1 MKKYK
6 ENEDSREKFFEE
18 RTKGSKP
25 AAAGSSLTASSA
37 FGDMFGSQGDLA
49 LQRKVE
55 KASVTIE
62 RVDES
67 KEEAVAAS
75 SDSTASASA
84 SE

>member
-25 AAAGSSLTASSA
+25 AAAGSALTASSA
-37 FGDMFGSQGDLA
+37 FGDMFSSQGDLA

-67 KEEAVAAS
+67 KE
-75 SDSTASASA
+75 DSASASA
-84 SE
+84 ANTVTLSE